1 MRKTYEEHLE
11 LIKSNSYHDEEKF
24 PGYIVYTDNCLPEVW
39 ENKEVDNGD
48 FKTNGLGSYN
58 YEDITT
64 RMLAHDFLFNSG
76 VSEKIVMPLNI
87 VCPPME
93 RIHDE
98 PIRQPIKGFNDNDA
112 LVFGWWKYSQLVN
125 LHPYFKRHPHA
136 NLIIHVFEENFYI
149 VGLTYLR
156 KDEDLMSST
165 GAELEGQELY
175 KRKLDLYRDA
185 CYLYFDDLKKDF
197 WKIEIRKSVFSKLNH
212 TNISLPRYLF
222 KDNKL
227 LQDGVM
233 FKIKNDN
240 VMLWDENETINI
252 YHVEKQIHLIFSI
265 DDLPDI
271 INDKEIKKLIKFNN
285 KDIHADWVHAHRA
298 GRNIQ
303 DEFMESNL
311 ALSKSLSQY
320 DDTHALLSVSIK
332 LLAAYC
338 TPTLKKGIKKVSK
351 KAPRNMNRRK
361 RVTQPTKWI
370 WGTNNVT
377 YIYPPQKKKKKGVS
391 EYYSRPTMA
400 KYYITN
406 LNKYNDR
413 PIYEEEH
420 ENPRYRNSIIR
431 SRAGCW
437 KGGKDKLF
445 FAGAESNNYSQRAIT
460 WLKQKAKETGM
471 KIQHAENGKEFR
483 IELGHNSYY
492 LADGYCE
499 ETNTIF
505 EFNGDYWHGNPS
517 VYQPEEINKSTKT
530 TFGELYQRTIEKER
544 MLKQMGF
551 NVVSVWEKDWMKSVD
566 SI

>member
-11 LIKSNSYHDEEKF
+11 LIKSNSYHDKEKF
-24 PGYIVYTDNCLPEVW
+24 PGYIVYTDNCPPELW

-48 FKTNGLGSYN
+48 FKTNGLGNYN

-64 RMLAHDFLFNSG
+64 RMLAHDFLINSG
-76 VSEKIVMPLNI
+76 VLEKIVMPLNI
-87 VCPPME
+87 VCPPLE
-93 RIHDE
+93 HLYDE
-98 PIRQPIKGFNDNDA
+98 PIKQPINGFNGNDA
-112 LVFGWWKYSQLVN
+112 LVFGWWKYNQLVK
-125 LHPYFKRHPHA
+125 LHPLFKQHPHA
-136 NLIIHVFEENFYI
+136 NFIIHVWEDNFYI

-156 KDEDLMSST
+156 KDEDMLSST
-165 GAELEGQELY
+165 GAEFEEQELY
-175 KRKLDLYRDA
+175 VRKLDLYRDA
-185 CYLYFDDLKKDF
+185 CHLYFDDLKKDF

-222 KDNKL
+222 KGNKL

-252 YHVEKQIHLIFSI
+252 YHVENLIHLIFSI

-271 INDKEIKKLIKFNN
+271 INDKEIKKLIKFS
-285 KDIHADWVHAHRA
+285 KKELDADWVHANRE

-320 DDTHALLSVSIK
+320 DDTQALLSMSIK

-351 KAPRNMNRRK
+351 KAPRNMNKRK

-406 LNKYNDR
+406 LNKYKDR

-445 FAGAESNNYSQRAIT
+445 FAGAESNNYSQRGIT
-460 WLKQKAKETGM
+460 WLKQKAKETGT

-530 TFGELYQRTIEKER
+530 TFGELYQRTIEKEK